1 MNVTQQPDIPDTVS
15 DKDGAPP
22 WAGVTWSGAG
32 RALMVCALTVVLGFR
47 AGGFYAGVTG
57 LAALVLALGL
67 ALRVLVAGRP
77 FAGWSGGLALA
88 SGALALY
95 AAWTL
100 VSVAWSQAPARA
112 LVEFD
117 RALLYVLVLILC
129 GLTPTRPKDLSRL
142 LIGVAAALCAI
153 CVAGLLSRLLPDV
166 VDASP
171 NIVSE
176 RLSFPLTY
184 WNAMGIASTVALVL
198 LGHLA
203 SSGAESRIVRVGAA
217 ALVPAVAVTLF
228 LSFSRGA
235 IWVLPVGLVAYMLLA
250 QPRGLLTAAPAAG
263 LPAAVAVY
271 VAYGADALTKSD
283 WATSAAAA
291 DEGHKLLAVV
301 AACTVAAAVLR
312 ALGLVIDARVQ
323 RIRVSPPRLRAARW
337 GVVGVTVVVLAIGAL
352 AADAPARVDSIRHT
366 WEHGTSLQTA
376 DLRDR
381 LLSASDNGRID
392 HWHVATDTFAAHP
405 LLGTGA
411 GTYRLSWELRRTQT
425 FQVNDAH
432 SLYLEVLSELG
443 VPGLVLLL
451 VAIGTI
457 LVAGVR
463 RLRGVERHAHAA
475 VLAAGL
481 VLLIHAGVDW
491 DWEMPALF
499 LWFFAA
505 GGVILAARSGSE
517 RAPEPARLARLL
529 GGLGCLLVALTP
541 WFIAWSQGPLND
553 AVRAFYRGDCPT
565 AVDAALT
572 SSERLAV
579 RPEPFEVIGW
589 CDVRAGEGRL
599 AVAALSSARDR
610 DPDNWAYAYGLAVAR
625 AVNGQ
630 DPRPLAA
637 LATRLNPREPLAR
650 DFARRMRTAKSPA
663 RRRAIARRAQAPG

>member
-1 MNVTQQPDIPDTVS
+1 MI
-15 DKDGAPP
+15 
-22 WAGVTWSGAG
+22 
-32 RALMVCALTVVLGFR
+32 CALIVALGFR

-67 ALRVLVAGRP
+67 ALRILVAGRP

-100 VSVAWSQAPARA
+100 ASVAWSHAPARA

-117 RALLYVLVLILC
+117 RALLYLLVLVVC

-142 LIGVAAALCAI
+142 LLGVAAALSAI
-153 CVAGLLSRLLPDV
+153 CLAGLLSRLLPDV
-166 VDASP
+166 VAASP

-184 WNAMGIASTVALVL
+184 WNAMGIASTLALVL
-198 LGHLA
+198 LTHLTA
-203 SSGAESRIVRVGAA
+203 SGAEPRVVRVGAA
-217 ALVPAVAVTLF
+217 ALMPAVAVALF
-228 LSFSRGA
+228 LTFSRGA
-235 IWVLPVGLVAYMLLA
+235 IWVMPVGLVAYGLLA
-250 QPRGLLTAAPAAG
+250 HPRGLLTALPAAG

-301 AACTVAAAVLR
+301 AGCMLAAAVLR
-312 ALGLVIDARVQ
+312 ALGLLIDARVQ
-323 RIRVSPPRLRAARW
+323 RIRVAPRRLRAARW
-337 GVVGVTVVVLAIGAL
+337 GLVGLTVVAVAAGAL
-352 AADAPARVDSIRHT
+352 AADAPARVDSIRQT
-366 WEHGTSLQTA
+366 WERGTFLQTA
-376 DLRDR
+376 NLRDR
-381 LLSASDNGRID
+381 LLSTSDNGRVL
-392 HWHVATDTFAAHP
+392 HWRVAADAFAAHP

-411 GTYRLSWELRRTQT
+411 GTYRLSWEQRREAT
-425 FQVNDAH
+425 FQVNDGH

-443 VPGLVLLL
+443 VPGLVFL
-451 VAIGTI
+451 VVALGTV
-457 LVAGVR
+457 LAGGVR
-463 RLRGVERHAHAA
+463 RLAGAERHAHAA

-491 DWEMPALF
+491 DWEMPAVF

-505 GGVILAARSGSE
+505 GGVILAARQGSG
-517 RAPEPARLARLL
+517 RAPVPGRLTRLL

-553 AVRAFYRGDCPT
+553 AVRAFNRGDCPA

-572 SSERLAV
+572 SSDRLAV

-589 CDVRAGEGRL
+589 CDVRAGQGRL

-625 AVNGQ
+625 AVNGE
-630 DPRPLAA
+630 DPRPLAE
-637 LATRLNPREPLAR
+637 LATRLNPREPLAS
-650 DFARRMRTAKSPA
+650 DFARRTRAAKSRA
-663 RRRAIARRAQAPG
+663 RWRAIAQRAQTPG

>member
-1 MNVTQQPDIPDTVS
+1 MNVIQQPIIPGAALEER
-15 DKDGAPP
+15 GAPP
-22 WAGVTWSGAG
+22 WTRLTWSGAG
-32 RALMVCALTVVLGFR
+32 RALVVCVLTVALGFR
-47 AGGFYAGVTG
+47 AGGFYAGVTA

-100 VSVAWSQAPARA
+100 ASVAWSHAPARA

-117 RALLYVLVLILC
+117 RALMYLLVLVLC
-129 GLTPTRPKDLSRL
+129 GLTPTRPRDISRL
-142 LIGVAAALCAI
+142 LLGVAAALCVI
-153 CVAGLLSRLLPDV
+153 CIAGLLSRLLPDL

-184 WNAMGIASTVALVL
+184 WNAMGIAATIALVL
-198 LGHLA
+198 LTHLA
-203 SSGAESRIVRVGAA
+203 ASGAESRVVRVGAA

-228 LSFSRGA
+228 LTFSRGA

-283 WATSAAAA
+283 WATSATAA

-312 ALGLVIDARVQ
+312 GLGLLIDARVQ

-337 GVVGVTVVVLAIGAL
+337 GLVALTVVALAAGAL
-352 AADAPARVDSIRHT
+352 AANAPARVDSIRHT
-366 WEHGTSLQTA
+366 WEHGTYLQTA
-376 DLRDR
+376 NLRDR
-381 LLSASDNGRID
+381 LLSASDNGRIA
-392 HWHVATDTFAAHP
+392 HWHVAADTFAAHP

-411 GTYRLSWELRRTQT
+411 GTYRLSWELRRTAT

-443 VPGLVLLL
+443 VPGLVFLL
-451 VAIGTI
+451 VAIGTV
-457 LVAGVR
+457 LAGGAR
-463 RLRGVERHAHAA
+463 RLRGAERHAHAA

-491 DWEMPALF
+491 DWEMPAVF

-505 GGVILAARSGSE
+505 GGVILAARAGSE
-517 RAPEPARLARLL
+517 RAPVPGRVARLL
-529 GGLGCLLVALTP
+529 GGLACLLVALTP

-553 AVRAFYRGDCPT
+553 AVRAFYRGNCPT

-579 RPEPFEVIGW
+579 RPEPFEVVGW
-589 CDVRAGEGRL
+589 CDVRAGQGRL

-625 AVNGQ
+625 AVNGE
-630 DPRPLAA
+630 DARPLAD

-650 DFARRMRTAKSPA
+650 DFARRMRAAKSPA
-663 RRRAIARRAQAPG
+663 RRRAIAQRAQAPG